1 MMSTPSQFG
10 MDAHQVLEKIILK
23 ILKILDLWDF
33 IFIQHRML
41 KIKMKLS
48 NYLKAIHNAKKLSD
62 ILNIKIKILNLGGG
76 FACNHGKTKSN
87 FKYYKVKKAIDKE
100 MKKYFSLSEYKDLNL
115 YFESGRFLVGTC
127 GGLVA
132 KVIDKNVSK
141 GEQFIILNSG
151 INHLSGMTGI
161 GRLQRLRPDYQ
172 LLNQKNNT
180 KKERVNIV
188 GPLCTPL
195 DFWNK
200 SFYCKKFN
208 IGDYIF
214 IPNVSS
220 YGLTASL
227 VMFSGHELPKELIIN
242 KNKVVKVMKTNNRLV
257 NEKKY

>member
-1 MMSTPSQFG
+1 MYSQCKKTFRYFKYKNQNFKFG
-10 MDAHQVLEKIILK
+10 
-23 ILKILDLWDF
+23 WW
-33 IFIQHRML
+33 
-41 KIKMKLS
+41 
-48 NYLKAIHNAKKLSD
+48 
-62 ILNIKIKILNLGGG
+62 
-76 FACNHGKTKSN
+76 FACNHGKIKSN
-87 FKYYKVKKAIDKE
+87 FKYNKVKKAIDKE
-100 MKKYFSLSEYKDLNL
+100 MKKYFSLSEHKNLNL

-127 GGLVA
+127 GGLIT
-132 KVIDKNVSK
+132 KVIDKKISK
-141 GEQFIILNSG
+141 GEKFIILNSG

-200 SFYCKKFN
+200 SLYCKKFN

-227 VMFSGHELPKELIIN
+227 VMFLGHELPKELIID
-242 KNKVVKVMKTNNRLV
+242 KNKVVKVMKTKLMIS
-257 NEKKY
+257 